1 MRNRIA
7 IVASAVILSL
17 ALAGCSDVSS
27 KSGPAGQETG
37 ATAIISKWNGKLVR
51 RPGSTSED
59 AKVYLVRDGQKH
71 WVLSSAWMKRNG
83 YKWPDDV
90 NQISAEELEQI
101 PIGSV
106 IE

>member
-1 MRNRIA
+1 MPNRIA
-7 IVASAVILSL
+7 IIVPAALLSVALP
-17 ALAGCSDVSS
+17 GCSDRSA
-27 KSGPAGQETG
+27 KSGTASPETG

-90 NQISAEELEQI
+90 NQISAEDLAQI
-101 PIGSV
+101 PTGSV
-106 IE
+106 LE